1 MVAQGDRE
9 GSAVSYATFLSNKQH
24 VSSLSGFAPTYRPE
38 WLFDFQSSLVDW
50 ATRKGR
56 AAIFSDCGTGKTPM
70 QLVWTQNVVEHT
82 NRPVLI
88 VAPLAASSQT
98 VKEAA
103 KFGIPCQR
111 SMNGKHDDTAQIVIT
126 NYERL
131 HLFDPADFSG
141 MVCDESSILKNFDGA
156 TRAKITEFMRRLEYR
171 LLCTATAA
179 PNDFIELGTSSE
191 ALGEMGYTDM
201 LGTFFKNDESSI
213 EPMSYSAKWRF
224 KPHAEVHFWRW
235 LCSWARALRKPS
247 DIGFEDGK
255 FILPPLYE
263 NVTIIET
270 SRPLDG
276 YLFIVPARTLEEQ
289 RRERRATLDARCEFV
304 AEQAKGGDPFIAW
317 CHLNDEA
324 DLLERLI
331 PGARQISGAMD
342 DAKKQ
347 ERFDAFLN
355 GSLRVLVTKPRISA
369 FGLNWQHCAHMSV
382 FPSHSYEQYYQAVRR
397 CWRFGQTKPVV
408 VDVVSTR
415 GEADVLG
422 NLQRKA
428 TATDVM
434 FSQMVEHMREAQ
446 TRTRA
451 LPTQDVP
458 AVPAWMVA

>member
-1 MVAQGDRE
+1 M
-9 GSAVSYATFLSNKQH
+9 SYADFIASKQH

-38 WLFDFQSSLVDW
+38 WLFDFQSSLVEW

-111 SMNGKHDDTAQIVIT
+111 STNGKHDDTAQIVIT

-213 EPMSYSAKWRF
+213 KPMSYSAKWRF

-247 DIGFEDGK
+247 DIGFKDGN
-255 FILPPLYE
+255 FILPPLKE

-276 YLFIVPARTLEEQ
+276 YLFIFPARTLEEQ
-289 RRERRATLDARCEFV
+289 RSERRATLNARCEFV
-304 AEQAKGGDPFIAW
+304 AHQARGNEPFIAW

-331 PGARQISGAMD
+331 PGARQISGTMD

-397 CWRFGQTKPVV
+397 CWRFGQTKPVI

-428 TATDVM
+428 AATDVM

-446 TRTRA
+446 SRSRA
-451 LPTQDVP
+451 FSTQDTPTVP
-458 AVPAWMVA
+458 DWMVA

>member
-1 MVAQGDRE
+1 M
-9 GSAVSYATFLSNKQH
+9 SYTDFLARKQH
-24 VSSLSGFAPTYRPE
+24 TSELSGFAPTYRPE

-224 KPHAEVHFWRW
+224 KPHAEIHFWRW

-247 DIGFEDGK
+247 DIGFEDGR
-255 FILPPLYE
+255 FILPPLTE
-263 NVTIIET
+263 RVTIIET

-289 RRERRATLDARCEFV
+289 RHERRATLDARCEFV
-304 AEQAKGGDPFIAW
+304 AKQAQGTEPFIAW

-347 ERFDAFLN
+347 ERFDAFLD

-397 CWRFGQTKPVV
+397 CWRFGQTKEVV

-415 GEADVLG
+415 GESDVLS

-428 TATDVM
+428 AATDVM

-446 TRTRA
+446 GRA
-451 LPTQDVP
+451 RVIETAETPR
-458 AVPAWMVA
+458 VPAWMVA